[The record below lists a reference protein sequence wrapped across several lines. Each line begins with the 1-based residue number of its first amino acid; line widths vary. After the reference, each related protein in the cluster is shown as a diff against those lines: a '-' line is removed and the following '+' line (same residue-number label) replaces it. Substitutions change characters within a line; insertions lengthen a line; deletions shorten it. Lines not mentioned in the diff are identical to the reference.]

1 MRHGKKFN
9 KLSRTRAHRGAMLAN
24 MASSLIKHKKITTTV
39 AKAKALRVYVEPLIT
54 KGKNPTKHNY
64 RTVFAYL
71 TDKEAVN
78 ELFKVVGEKV
88 ASRNGGYTR
97 ILKIGNRAGDNADM
111 AMIELVDF
119 NEFFTGF
126 GSDAAST
133 KSKRTR
139 RGSKKATA
147 TDAPK
152 AETTATVEDVEAV
165 VEDVVEETEVK
176 VEAPA
181 ATGDDL
187 TKING
192 VGPAFAQ
199 RLNDLGIFTFADL
212 AALTEEKIAEL
223 EEKDSMTSPEEW
235 NNWIEEAKGM

>member
-1 MRHGKKFN
+1 M
-9 KLSRTRAHRGAMLAN
+9 
-24 MASSLIKHKKITTTV
+24 
-39 AKAKALRVYVEPLIT
+39 
-54 KGKNPTKHNY
+54 
-64 RTVFAYL
+64 
-71 TDKEAVN
+71 
-78 ELFKVVGEKV
+78 
-88 ASRNGGYTR
+88 
-97 ILKIGNRAGDNADM
+97 
-111 AMIELVDF
+111 
-119 NEFFTGF
+119 
-126 GSDAAST
+126 
-133 KSKRTR
+133 
-139 RGSKKATA
+139 
-147 TDAPK
+147 
-152 AETTATVEDVEAV
+152 